1 MSFILTSLK
10 LVVVDILGSIGHFPI
25 WWYTRGLKMAVL
37 FIMRKI
43 SETEKALAIII
54 QLRYLFTPMYGDYT
68 KSGRAIS
75 VVMRII
81 VLAFKSVIMLVS
93 LAFWIVILAAWIG
106 LPPVAVYFILI
117 NFSA

>member
-10 LVVVDILGSIGHFPI
+10 LVVVDILGSIGYFPI
-25 WWYTRGLKMAVL
+25 WWYTRGLKMATLFVL
-37 FIMRKI
+37 RKI
-43 SETEKALAIII
+43 SETEKALAIKI
-54 QLRYLFTPMYGDYT
+54 QFRYLFTPMYADYT

-75 VVMRII
+75 IVMRIV

-93 LAFWIVILAAWIG
+93 MAFWIVILIVWIG
-106 LPPVAVYFILI
+106 LPPAAVYFIVI